1 MGKTAIGE
9 FIAALR
15 KAQGLTQQQVADRLG
30 VSNKT
35 VSSWETGASCPDI
48 AMLPAIAEL
57 YGVTCDEILRG
68 EHISADE
75 TAQVKEAER
84 EKSDRLPAGAPQER
98 PVSLHDGRIR
108 PRDPRHD
115 PDVCDLARRRAAAAR
130 LRDRRGPD
138 DRSRLRDLHDLP
150 QRAVLVFTGRAG
162 AEALQDFRRAIFR
175 ARGRVCIANA
185 TAFGLIFLHFIY
197 WGGSLSDLFLHS
209 IFTGSI
215 IGASVFLLSLTI
227 YLFLKAYSPLF
238 PQEMR
243 RTLRFRLWTAL
254 CTIGVAL
261 VGWAALFFVCI
272 SAQANF
278 PVFGLPIETFLIA
291 IPLIVLAA
299 MCAVYAGLQIG
310 YHFYRNKHE

>member
-1 MGKTAIGE
+1 M
-9 FIAALR
+9 IAA
-15 KAQGLTQQQVADRLG
+15 VF
-30 VSNKT
+30 
-35 VSSWETGASCPDI
+35 
-48 AMLPAIAEL
+48 AICMICHNALFWCSQEEL
-57 YGVTCDEILRG
+57 
-68 EHISADE
+68 
-75 TAQVKEAER
+75 
-84 EKSDRLPAGAPQER
+84 
-98 PVSLHDGRIR
+98 
-108 PRDPRHD
+108 
-115 PDVCDLARRRAAAAR
+115 
-130 LRDRRGPD
+130 
-138 DRSRLRDLHDLP
+138 
-150 QRAVLVFTGRAG
+150 G

>member
-1 MGKTAIGE
+1 
-9 FIAALR
+9 
-15 KAQGLTQQQVADRLG
+15 
-30 VSNKT
+30 
-35 VSSWETGASCPDI
+35 
-48 AMLPAIAEL
+48 MLPAIAEL

-68 EHISADE
+68 EHIPADE
-75 TAQVKEAER
+75 TTQGKEAER
-84 EKSDRLPAGAPQER
+84 EKAIDFR
-98 PVSLHDGRIR
+98 
-108 PRDPRHD
+108 
-115 PDVCDLARRRAAAAR
+115 LARRKNDLFLCTMGGYALAILGAILTFAISLGAARPRLGFGIGAVPMIAAAFAICMICHNA
-130 LRDRRGPD
+130 LFWC
-138 DRSRLRDLHDLP
+138 SQEEL
-150 QRAVLVFTGRAG
+150 G

-175 ARGRVCIANA
+175 ARGRVCITNA
-185 TAFGLIFLHFIY
+185 TAFGLIFLHLIY
-197 WGGSLSDLFLHS
+197 WGGSLSDLFFHS

-238 PQEMR
+238 PQAMR

-299 MCAVYAGLQIG
+299 MCAVFAGLQIG

>member
-84 EKSDRLPAGAPQER
+84 EKAIDFR
-98 PVSLHDGRIR
+98 
-108 PRDPRHD
+108 
-115 PDVCDLARRRAAAAR
+115 LARRKNDLFLCTMGGYALAILGAILTFAISLGAARPRLGFGIGAVPMIAAAFAICMICHNA
-130 LRDRRGPD
+130 LFWC
-138 DRSRLRDLHDLP
+138 SQEEL
-150 QRAVLVFTGRAG
+150 G

-175 ARGRVCIANA
+175 ARGRVCITNA
-185 TAFGLIFLHFIY
+185 TAFGLIFLHLIY
-197 WGGSLSDLFLHS
+197 WGGSLSDLFFHS

-238 PQEMR
+238 PQAMR

-261 VGWAALFFVCI
+261 VGWAVLFFVCI
-272 SAQANF
+272 SAQKNF

>member
-68 EHISADE
+68 EHITADE
-75 TAQVKEAER
+75 TAQAKDAER
-84 EKSDRLPAGAPQER
+84 EKTIDFR
-98 PVSLHDGRIR
+98 
-108 PRDPRHD
+108 
-115 PDVCDLARRRAAAAR
+115 LARRKNDLFLCTMGGYALAILGTILTFAISLGAAR
-130 LRDRRGPD
+130 P
-138 DRSRLRDLHDLP
+138 RLGFGIGAIP
-150 QRAVLVFTGRAG
+150 MIAAVFTICMICHNALFWCSQEEIE

-185 TAFGLIFLHFIY
+185 TAFGLIFLHLIY

-209 IFTGSI
+209 MFTGSI

-238 PQEMR
+238 PQAMR

-272 SAQANF
+272 SAQKNF

>member
-1 MGKTAIGE
+1 
-9 FIAALR
+9 
-15 KAQGLTQQQVADRLG
+15 
-30 VSNKT
+30 
-35 VSSWETGASCPDI
+35 
-48 AMLPAIAEL
+48 MLPAIAEL

-68 EHISADE
+68 EHIPADE
-75 TAQVKEAER
+75 TAQGKEAER
-84 EKSDRLPAGAPQER
+84 EKAIDFR
-98 PVSLHDGRIR
+98 
-108 PRDPRHD
+108 
-115 PDVCDLARRRAAAAR
+115 LARRKNDLFLCTMGGYALAILGTILTFAISLGAAR
-130 LRDRRGPD
+130 P
-138 DRSRLRDLHDLP
+138 RLGFGIGAIP
-150 QRAVLVFTGRAG
+150 MIAAVFTICMICHNALFWCSQEEIE

-175 ARGRVCIANA
+175 ARGCVCIANA
-185 TAFGLIFLHFIY
+185 TAFGLIFLHLIY

-209 IFTGSI
+209 MFTGSI

-238 PQEMR
+238 PQAMR
-243 RTLRFRLWTAL
+243 RTLHFRLWTAL

-272 SAQANF
+272 SAQKNF